1 MWSHLDFCYIVSTIS
16 MPVLSELLINLKDLN
31 FFLLSSIPVH
41 FLALI
46 NAKRQPLL
54 DAATKSWKAEKIS
67 SKSWET
73 KTRNLQI
80 VRKCN
85 ILL

>member
-1 MWSHLDFCYIVSTIS
+1 VTHPNLQFSCLAR
-16 MPVLSELLINLKDLN
+16 VLSELLINLKDLN

-41 FLALI
+41 FLALA

-54 DAATKSWKAEKIS
+54 DALTESWKAEKIS